1 MGKEGIAI
9 SFYEPFQKPFLEE
22 LREAK
27 IIFTCKKYET
37 FPPKNTNAY
46 LADMVTL
53 CIDGGKK
60 QKVRAGD
67 ILGVLTKDVG
77 LDASTIGKI
86 SITDKYAY
94 VAIERAFADKAFEEL
109 GYKKIKG
116 KAFRVWKLD

>member
-1 MGKEGIAI
+1 
-9 SFYEPFQKPFLEE
+9 
-22 LREAK
+22 
-27 IIFTCKKYET
+27 
-37 FPPKNTNAY
+37 
-46 LADMVTL
+46 MVTL

-77 LDASTIGKI
+77 LDASSIGKI
-86 SITDKYAY
+86 NITDKYAY
-94 VAIERAFADKAFEEL
+94 VAITRAFSDKAFEEL